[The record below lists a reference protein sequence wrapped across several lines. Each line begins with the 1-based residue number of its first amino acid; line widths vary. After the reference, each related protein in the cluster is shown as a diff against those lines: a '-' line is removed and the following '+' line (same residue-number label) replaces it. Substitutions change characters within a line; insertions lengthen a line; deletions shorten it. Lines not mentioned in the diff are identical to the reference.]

1 MRDNGITKTV
11 LAEPISALT
20 GAHER
25 ANMEFAHT
33 RADIE
38 SERADME
45 SERADIESAPTG
57 GNWNISNGKIHIS
70 SDKKGINIHKN
81 KSFHHNLSK
90 KTVGAE
96 SISARDS
103 KGGEPQLIEEDIFKI
118 VIPLVPESVQ
128 DSSEK
133 TVEKTT
139 QKTTQKILELIKSN
153 PYITRKEIAQ
163 EIGNITEDGIK
174 YHLAKL
180 KKDGKIKR
188 IGPDKGGYWEVCE

>member
-20 GAHER
+20 GTHER
-25 ANMEFAHT
+25 ANMKFAHT

-139 QKTTQKILELIKSN
+139 QKILELIKSN

-188 IGPDKGGYWEVCE
+188 IGPDKGGYWEVRE

>member
-57 GNWNISNGKIHIS
+57 GNGNISNGKIHIS

-188 IGPDKGGYWEVCE
+188 IGPDKGGYWEVRE

>member
-1 MRDNGITKTV
+1 MADNGITKTV
-11 LAEPISALT
+11 MAEPISALT

-33 RADIE
+33 RADIESERADIE

-70 SDKKGINIHKN
+70 SDKKETNIRKN
-81 KSFHHNLSK
+81 RSFHHNLSK

-103 KGGEPQLIEEDIFKI
+103 SKKMEKSRELALTKADIGRFAN
-118 VIPLVPESVQ
+118 
-128 DSSEK
+128 D
-133 TVEKTT
+133 
-139 QKTTQKILELIKSN
+139 EL
-153 PYITRKEIAQ
+153 
-163 EIGNITEDGIK
+163 
-174 YHLAKL
+174 
-180 KKDGKIKR
+180 
-188 IGPDKGGYWEVCE
+188 